1 MTMIGATWKAAAQML
16 TPPFRRIL
24 LKAFG
29 LALLLIVL
37 IGIVLQRVFAWLA
50 TAGANWA
57 ETATNVA
64 PHAAWDILLWTVSIA
79 ASLGIVTGAIFL
91 MPAVTAF
98 VGSFF
103 VDEVAEHVEREY
115 YPAEAPGRAL
125 PLGRA
130 LTEGLKTALLSIVVY
145 LVALPFVFFGGLGI
159 LIFFLATSYLL
170 GREYFELVAM
180 RFMLPGD
187 AKALR
192 RRHRT
197 TVFVA
202 GMAIGAF
209 VSIPILNF
217 ATPLFATALMV
228 HMFKQLSGQR
238 IELIEPT
245 QA

>member
-1 MTMIGATWKAAAQML
+1 MIEAVLKAMAQML

-37 IGIVLQRVFAWLA
+37 IGIMLQRTFAWLA
-50 TAGANWA
+50 AAGAGWA
-57 ETATNVA
+57 EAATDVA
-64 PHAAWDILLWTVSIA
+64 PHAAWDILLWVVSIA
-79 ASLGIVTGAIFL
+79 ASLGIITGAVFL

-103 VDEVAEHVEREY
+103 VDEVAEHVEHDS
-115 YPAEAPGRAL
+115 YPADVPGKAL

-130 LTEGLKTALLSIVVY
+130 LFEGLKTALLSVVVY

-159 LIFFLATSYLL
+159 LIFFLATAYLL

-180 RFMLPGD
+180 RFLPPQD
-187 AKALR
+187 ARALR
-192 RRHRT
+192 RQRRT

-202 GMAIGAF
+202 GMAIAAF

-228 HMFKQLSGQR
+228 HVFKRLSGQR
-238 IELIEPT
+238 IELIEPLR
-245 QA
+245 A

>member
-1 MTMIGATWKAAAQML
+1 MIDAVLKAVEQMA

-29 LALLLIVL
+29 LALLLIAL
-37 IGIVLQRVFAWLA
+37 IGVLLQRTFAWLA
-50 TAGANWA
+50 AAGADWA
-57 ETATNVA
+57 ETATQVA
-64 PHAAWDILLWTVSIA
+64 PHAAWDILLWVLSIA
-79 ASLGIVTGAIFL
+79 ASLGIITGAIFL

-103 VDEVAEHVEREY
+103 VDEVADHVERNY

-130 LTEGLKTALLSIVVY
+130 LLEGLKTALLSIIVY

-159 LIFFLATSYLL
+159 LIFFLATAYLL

-180 RFMLPGD
+180 RFLLPAE

-192 RRHRT
+192 RRRRT
-197 TVFVA
+197 TVFIA
-202 GMAIGAF
+202 GMAIAAF

-228 HMFKQLSGQR
+228 HIFKQVSGQR
-238 IELIEPT
+238 IELIEPLR
-245 QA
+245 A